1 MRVIKQGTVSDSN
14 ENTAYSFFSRNK
26 ERFNDIILTSTGKKI
41 SLPGVKEILFVGGET
56 SSGAGSVSKT
66 DVRII
71 YSEGT
76 YNISLKKR
84 SFQAWQSVD
93 TLAGDRISEKIL
105 GYLMDDINGFGD
117 NRTFDI
123 ISYTDGGRIKYK
135 IVKKRSDSTT
145 KIAFKCSRADASTVI
160 FGTDIMGKG
169 SVVTAEFP
177 GACLLKDNLLTIKC
191 ANIIETMSDVR
202 SDVYPYFSIKSSFS
216 SKTRNTHRFPG
227 LRAQAVP
234 KRELK
239 GSVEFLP
246 EL

>member
-1 MRVIKQGTVSDSN
+1 MRVIKQGTVQDSN
-14 ENTAYSFFSRNK
+14 ENAAYSFFSRNK
-26 ERFNDIILTSTGKKI
+26 ERFNDIILSSTGKKI

-66 DVRII
+66 DIRIVH
-71 YSEGT
+71 SEGT

-84 SFQAWQSVD
+84 SFAAWQSVD

-105 GYLMDDINGFGD
+105 GYLMDDLNGLGD

-123 ISYTDGGRIKYK
+123 ISYTDGGKIKYK

-145 KIAFKCSRADASTVI
+145 KIAFKCSRTDANTVI

-177 GACLLKDNLLTIKC
+177 GACLLKEDVLTIRC
-191 ANIIETMSDVR
+191 ASIIETMSDVR
-202 SDVYPYFSIKSSFS
+202 SDLYPYFSIKSSFS
-216 SKTRNTHRFPG
+216 SKTRNSHRFPG

-234 KRELK
+234 KKELK